1 MITDK
6 EKIAVYDLFM
16 ESFEKFV
23 NNYEGTNEQAIN
35 DISDVTFD
43 YGFIDELIWYFAWK
57 CYGIETPFYN
67 KFLEEKR

>member
-6 EKIAVYDLFM
+6 EKINVYDIFM
-16 ESFEKFV
+16 KSFEDFV
-23 NNYEGTNEQAIN
+23 NNYKGTEEQAIN
-35 DISDVTFD
+35 KISDLTFE
-43 YGFIDELIWYFAWK
+43 YEFIDELIWYFAWK

>member
-6 EKIAVYDLFM
+6 EKINVYDIFM
-16 ESFEKFV
+16 KSFEDFV
-23 NNYEGTNEQAIN
+23 NNYEGTEEQAIN
-35 DISDVTFD
+35 KISDLTFE
-43 YGFIDELIWYFAWK
+43 YEFIDELVWYFAWK